1 MKFSLYTLLLFSF
14 FGYTQHSIS
23 AIILDSAEN
32 SPLEFVGVY
41 NSKDHTM
48 TNADGRFQFSSSLDS
63 VTIYRPGYE
72 TIKAS
77 FSHLKDTIFLEKSIL
92 ELDEVVVTNQKSI
105 LQEVYELLNI
115 NYSNEPFKEKFMLRA
130 ISKYNGEMHR
140 IEDITGKLS
149 IKNMF
154 TDDTIKES
162 KKDFIV
168 ELTNMRK
175 LGLKNDEKNAYLV
188 FPSLKDFYNQLT
200 EITQNESLYDI
211 TEKKFNN
218 GKNIKIEFI
227 KESDSVEI
235 KGYYIINGSD
245 FAVQEYKFEK
255 NSKKGDFF
263 KNKHLLYRTSFYE
276 KHVFFKKKLESDK
289 YFLDSGNLEYT
300 VITTDKENSFEG
312 KHNLKVVLMTTDNFG
327 DFEVTKNTSATKDLF
342 KLDYPYNPSY
352 WNEQNQLL
360 LTDEMTAFINKVK
373 DPQNDFKFNSNLKN

>member
-1 MKFSLYTLLLFSF
+1 MKLSLFTFLLFSF

-72 TIKAS
+72 IIKAS

-105 LQEVYELLNI
+105 LQEVYESLNT

-140 IEDITGKLS
+140 IEDITGKVS

-154 TDDTIKES
+154 TDDTIKKS

-175 LGLKNDEKNAYLV
+175 LGLKTDDKNAYLV
-188 FPSLKDFYNQLT
+188 FPSIKSLKKDLT
-200 EITQNESLYDI
+200 DIKITESKYDI
-211 TEKKFNN
+211 TEHKYNN
-218 GKNIKIEFI
+218 GENTKVVFNKT
-227 KESDSVEI
+227 SDSTDI
-235 KGYYIINGSD
+235 KGYYILENSNL
-245 FAVQEYKFEK
+245 AVKEFKIEM
-255 NSKKGDFF
+255 FF
-263 KNKHLLYRTSFYE
+263 KKSKFNNNKWLFY
-276 KHVFFKKKLESDK
+276 KTNYVNRHVFFKKDSKTDLYYLS
-289 YFLDSGNLEYT
+289 SGNIKFS
-300 VITTDKENSFEG
+300 VITTDEEKSFEG
-312 KHNLKVVLMTTDNFG
+312 KHDLNVILTTSENFG
-327 DFEVTKNTSATKDLF
+327 NFKITKNANATKDLF
-342 KLDYPYNPSY
+342 KLDYPYNPNY
-352 WNEQNQLL
+352 WDVQNQLL
-360 LTDEMTAFINKVK
+360 LTDEMTAFIEKVQ
-373 DPQNDFKFNSNLKN
+373 DPENNFKISSNLKN

>member
-175 LGLKNDEKNAYLV
+175 LGLKTDDKNAYLV
-188 FPSLKDFYNQLT
+188 FPSIKSLKKDLT
-200 EITQNESLYDI
+200 DIKITESKYDI
-211 TEKKFNN
+211 TEHKYNN
-218 GKNIKIEFI
+218 GENTKVVFNKT
-227 KESDSVEI
+227 SDSTDI
-235 KGYYIINGSD
+235 KGYYILENSNL
-245 FAVQEYKFEK
+245 AVKEFKIEM
-255 NSKKGDFF
+255 FF
-263 KNKHLLYRTSFYE
+263 KKSKFNNNKWLFY
-276 KHVFFKKKLESDK
+276 KTNYVNRHVFFKK
-289 YFLDSGNLEYT
+289 DSKTDLYYLNSGSIKFS
-300 VITTDKENSFEG
+300 VITTDEEKSFEG
-312 KHNLKVVLMTTDNFG
+312 KHDLNVILTTSENFG
-327 DFEVTKNTSATKDLF
+327 NFKVTKNANATKDLF
-342 KLDYPYNPSY
+342 KLDYPYNPNY
-352 WNEQNQLL
+352 WDVQNQLL
-360 LTDEMTAFINKVK
+360 LTDEMTAFIEKVQ
-373 DPQNDFKFNSNLKN
+373 DPENNFKITSNLKN

>member
-1 MKFSLYTLLLFSF
+1 MKLSLITLLLFSF
-14 FGYTQHSIS
+14 FGYAQYSTS
-23 AIILDSAEN
+23 AIVLDSADN
-32 SPLEFVGVY
+32 TPLEFVGVY
-41 NSKDHTM
+41 NSIDHTM

-77 FSHLKDTIFLEKSIL
+77 FSNLKDTIFLEKSIL

-105 LQEVYELLNI
+105 LQEVYESLNS
-115 NYSNEPFKEKFMLRA
+115 NYSSEPYKEKFMLRA
-130 ISKYNGEMHR
+130 INKYNGEMHR

-149 IKNMF
+149 VKNMF
-154 TDDTIKES
+154 KDDSTKES
-162 KKDFIV
+162 KKDFLV

-200 EITQNESLYDI
+200 EITQNESLYNI

-218 GKNIKIEFI
+218 GENIKIEFI
-227 KESDSVEI
+227 KESDSVDI

-255 NSKKGDFF
+255 ISKKGDFF

-289 YFLDSGNLEYT
+289 YYLDSGNLEYT
-300 VITTDKENSFEG
+300 VITTDKENSFGG

-327 DFEVTKNTSATKDLF
+327 DFKVTKNTNATKDLF

-360 LTDEMTAFINKVK
+360 LTDEMTAFIEKVQ
-373 DPQNDFKFNSNLKN
+373 DPQNDFKISSNLKN